1 MFNFKRSLI
10 ALVGVLALV
19 GTLATLMPLVSR
31 GQGGNPFN
39 QDPRKSYYLTQ
50 TTHTGSQ
57 ALTACAEGY
66 HMASLWEIFDTS
78 NLRYNTE
85 LGFNNADSGFGPPS
99 GNSGW
104 IRTGGVPTNF
114 NFPGVGNCNAWI
126 SASSAD
132 RGTVAA
138 LTPFWDSLNVTVIT
152 PWQSSSTTSCNSN
165 IKLWC
170 MQD

>member
-1 MFNFKRSLI
+1 MFSFKRSPIVIVGLLVLI
-10 ALVGVLALV
+10 
-19 GTLATLMPLVSR
+19 GTPLVSR
-31 GQGGNPFN
+31 GQGNNPIVA
-39 QDPRKSYYLTQ
+39 QLQPRQFYLTQ
-50 TTHTGSQ
+50 TFHNGSQ

-85 LGFNNADSGFGPPS
+85 LGFNNADSGFGPPT

-104 IRTGGVPTNF
+104 IRTGAVDNGFSVPGF
-114 NFPGVGNCNAWI
+114 GNCNAWI

-132 RGTVAA
+132 RGTLAA

-152 PWQSSSTTSCNSN
+152 PWQSGSTSGCNQT
-165 IKLWC
+165 IKVWC
-170 MQD
+170 VQD

>member
-1 MFNFKRSLI
+1 MFSFKRSLI
-10 ALVGVLALV
+10 ALLGLLVIVGA
-19 GTLATLMPLVSR
+19 LATLMPLVSR

-50 TTHTGSQ
+50 TIHTGSQ

-85 LGFNNADSGFGPPS
+85 LGFNNPDSGFGPPA
-99 GNSGW
+99 GISGW
-104 IRTGGVPTNF
+104 IRTGYVDTDF
-114 NFPGVGNCNAWI
+114 NFPGAGNCNAWT
-126 SASSAD
+126 SASFAD
-132 RGTVAA
+132 FGTDAA
-138 LTPFWDSLNVTVIT
+138 LPIVWDSLNVTVIT
-152 PWQSSSTTSCNSN
+152 PWISGTTTCNSN